1 MKRWLPIV
9 IVVAVALATL
19 GMRSW
24 FKRDNTLTAS
34 GTLEARDVNVGSKVG
49 GRVSRVNVLE
59 GDHVQPG
66 QVILSFEDSELNAR
80 LLSARGKYEEAKA
93 NYEKML
99 HGSRPEDIAEAR
111 GTADYQ
117 QHFADTYRADIEKA
131 KADLENAAANYQRAK
146 KLASNDVV
154 SRQYLDDA
162 EDKYK
167 AAQATLASYQHALV
181 AAQGSIAASDAAK
194 KRAER
199 GSRPED
205 IAMAKAQMISAEGD
219 LKEAQSQ
226 WDEREV
232 KSPASAVV
240 EVMDIRPG
248 DLLPANTTVAKLL
261 EADQLFVVVYV
272 PQGMI
277 GRVHLGQDAEVR
289 VDAFDHPFHG
299 KVEQI
304 RQQAEFLPRNVETKS
319 EREHQV
325 VGVKLRVDN
334 PESRLRAGIHADVKF
349 LENN

>member
-1 MKRWLPIV
+1 MKRWAPIPILV
-9 IVVAVALATL
+9 IAALAML

-24 FKRDNTLTAS
+24 FSRDNTLTAS
-34 GTLEARDVNVGSKVG
+34 GTLEARDVNIGSKVG
-49 GRVSRVNVLE
+49 GRVSQVNVLE

-111 GTADYQ
+111 GTAEYQ
-117 QHFADTYRADIEKA
+117 QHFADTYRADIERA
-131 KADLENAAANYQRAK
+131 KADLADAEANYHRAQE
-146 KLASNDVV
+146 LANNNVV
-154 SRQYLDDA
+154 SKQYLDDA

-167 AAQATLASYQHALV
+167 AAQATLASYQHALT
-181 AAQGSIAASDAAK
+181 ASQGTIAASEAAK
-194 KRAER
+194 KRTER

-205 IAMAKAQMISAEGD
+205 IAMAKAQMISVEGD
-219 LKEAQSQ
+219 LREAQSQ
-226 WDEREV
+226 WDERQV
-232 KSPASAVV
+232 KSPANAVV

-261 EADQLFVVVYV
+261 ETDQLYVVVYV

-277 GRVHLGQDAEVR
+277 GRVHLGQNAEVR
-289 VDAFDHPFHG
+289 VDAFDRPFRA

-304 RQQAEFLPRNVETKS
+304 RQQAEFLPRNVETKD

-325 VGVKLRVDN
+325 IGVKLRVDN

-349 LENN
+349 LEN